1 MSIVVRDLGFSYFDR
16 TVIGGADAEFRSGL
30 IHLLLGA
37 TGSGKTTF
45 ALLLAGLL
53 KPKRGSV
60 AVDGCDPAS
69 DKFERSRL
77 QLAFQFPEAQIFE
90 SVVEREIEYGLRNF
104 GFSPEEASARRDWA
118 ADCVGLSRR
127 LLSKDPAEISFG
139 ERRKTA
145 LASAIALKPAYL
157 ILDEP
162 LAGLDWQG
170 RASLVATLLR
180 LKAEGLTTL
189 VLTHEADLIAELGDA
204 VSLLA
209 SGVVTGPMTPEEF
222 LNPDETGQLPGR
234 GGRELVPEFA
244 RTLLSLKSLGYPVG
258 KVPRQV
264 GEVAEA
270 AIRALSGERIPPGE
284 RAAAGPGET

>member
-16 TVIGGADAEFRSGL
+16 TVIGGADAEFRPGL

-37 TGSGKTTF
+37 TGSGKTTL

-53 KPKRGSV
+53 KPKQGSV

-104 GFSPEEASARRDWA
+104 GFSREEASARRDWA

-170 RASLVATLLR
+170 RTSLVATLLR
-180 LKAEGLTTL
+180 LKGEGLTTL
-189 VLTHEADLIAELGDA
+189 VLTHEADLIAELGDGGIPE
-204 VSLLA
+204 
-209 SGVVTGPMTPEEF
+209 SGR
-222 LNPDETGQLPGR
+222 D
-234 GGRELVPEFA
+234 
-244 RTLLSLKSLGYPVG
+244 
-258 KVPRQV
+258 
-264 GEVAEA
+264 
-270 AIRALSGERIPPGE
+270 
-284 RAAAGPGET
+284 RAAAGPRRPRAGARVCTHALEPQVPRLPRRESPAPGGRGCRGRR